1 MNLLTLF
8 FGIIAVYVATVPI
21 FFDNVEASASPNA
34 LAAPDALADAE
45 ALPLAFPNG
54 GGDGGGHRGKRND
67 GGDDISESIRRRVD
81 ELYNDPHV
89 RELRRQFAEIVAR
102 EREEN
107 LRRLIE
113 NIRAERERYEKE
125 LRERRPNWG

>member
-8 FGIIAVYVATVPI
+8 FGIIAVYVATVSI

-54 GGDGGGHRGKRND
+54 NTP
-67 GGDDISESIRRRVD
+67 D

-107 LRRLIE
+107 LRRLIG
-113 NIRAERERYEKE
+113 NIRAERERCEKE